1 MRHQFWTPATVVAAY
16 LGGVCAQL
24 DSLPPCGIA
33 CVNNVIAKGFGCASG
48 DNTCLCKQQDF
59 VFGIRDCAAQ
69 SCAADETTK
78 INDYVTGLCATATKA
93 PPASTPPA
101 SPPSVSNPPPPSTP
115 AAQQTT
121 SSTAF
126 SSTSQPPPPPASTAA
141 LTRASAAETPASS
154 APTSSATSEATSKP
168 ITEAAQPTQLPTTTP
183 TTLVSK

>member
-78 INDYVTGLCATATKA
+78 INDYVTGLCASTEFTLTDSMRSSLTCHDSCHQS
-93 PPASTPPA
+93 PACFNTSRFAAIRIQPSAAFYTCCAANNIFNGLLVNFST
-101 SPPSVSNPPPPSTP
+101 
-115 AAQQTT
+115 
-121 SSTAF
+121 
-126 SSTSQPPPPPASTAA
+126 ASTA
-141 LTRASAAETPASS
+141 SEHCCPDSS
-154 APTSSATSEATSKP
+154 QRSRDSGFICSH
-168 ITEAAQPTQLPTTTP
+168 QL
-183 TTLVSK
+183 SHFGSNQ